1 MAKKGPKTPR
11 GIERKL
17 LTGDGRKKSPAEKLV
32 DEAFGIRLAKRL
44 GAENWSIYLE
54 VEHEY
59 DKTFKE
65 VIK

>member
-32 DEAFGIRLAKRL
+32 DEAFGIKEKQVKR
-44 GAENWSIYLE
+44 
-54 VEHEY
+54 
-59 DKTFKE
+59 KK
-65 VIK
+65 